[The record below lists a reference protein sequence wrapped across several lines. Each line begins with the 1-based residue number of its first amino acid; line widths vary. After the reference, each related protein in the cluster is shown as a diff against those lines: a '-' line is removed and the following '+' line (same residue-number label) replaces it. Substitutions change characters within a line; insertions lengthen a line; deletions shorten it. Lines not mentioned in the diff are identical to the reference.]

1 MKLPRFLPHPGAWAS
16 AFALFLYGGAVSI
29 AMGALSPFI
38 AELMQWSP
46 RLGWLAVLGTW
57 VAPIFV
63 AAGAHRA
70 GHTLLD
76 LGDKDKRASTTA
88 SLWAGFVAWAAILV
102 VSLTTAFVMLVVDP
116 PPVEPDALATLAAS
130 IAPSFHAPIRIAVWI
145 VLAAYVYQ
153 LERAAR
159 RDV

>member
-1 MKLPRFLPHPGAWAS
+1 VKLPRFLPRPAAWAS
-16 AFALFLYGGAVSI
+16 AVALFLYAGAVSV
-29 AMGALSPFI
+29 AMAAVSPLI

-46 RLGWLAVLGTW
+46 RLGWLAVLATW

-76 LGDKDKRASTTA
+76 FGDTEKRASNTA

-116 PPVEPDALATLAAS
+116 PPIEPDALATLASS
-130 IAPSFHAPIRIAVWI
+130 IAPSFHAPVRIVVWV

-153 LERAAR
+153 LERVSS
-159 RDV
+159 D